1 MTTLY
6 IPVSKGFLGKML
18 LFLLKAMFLC
28 LGLQRTRMVKSGQGR
43 ELLVLGQETCLLLAH
58 TCVAFRTLPA
68 KPCLARIARYKHS
81 SLLLTFAYCHCV

>member
-6 IPVSKGFLGKML
+6 IPVSEGFLGKML

-28 LGLQRTRMVKSGQGR
+28 LGLQRTSIVKSDQGR

-58 TCVAFRTLPA
+58 TCVAFRTLEA
-68 KPCLARIARYKHS
+68 KPCLAQ
-81 SLLLTFAYCHCV
+81 